1 MWDGFST
8 RHRDGSEDRSH
19 IAVRLGAEDTQALIP
34 AKAFEYL
41 RVGRPIL
48 ALTSGGATARLMREA
63 SAGTIVE
70 PTSVDAIAA
79 ALRTLYAAWK
89 AKPGHLVRPADL
101 TRFARASL
109 AGELARL
116 LDGVSSR
123 TTLVR

>member
-1 MWDGFST
+1 
-8 RHRDGSEDRSH
+8 
-19 IAVRLGAEDTQALIP
+19 
-34 AKAFEYL
+34 
-41 RVGRPIL
+41 
-48 ALTSGGATARLMREA
+48 
-63 SAGTIVE
+63 VE

-89 AKPGHLVRPADL
+89 AKPGRLVRPADL
-101 TRFARASL
+101 TRFTRASL